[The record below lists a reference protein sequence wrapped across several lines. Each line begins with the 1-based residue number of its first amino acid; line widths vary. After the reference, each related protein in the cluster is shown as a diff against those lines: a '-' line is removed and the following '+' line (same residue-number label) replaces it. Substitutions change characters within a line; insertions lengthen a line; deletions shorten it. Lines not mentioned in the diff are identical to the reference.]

1 MNFNYDDIQITEV
14 SRRLNNVVAC
24 KIVEVN
30 PKFGIRLE
38 VAKNQTIELTPKDFE
53 VFEYK
58 PGMWVDCQLH
68 KINGQVVGCKKIGMT
83 PEVFIPQ

>member
-1 MNFNYDDIQITEV
+1 MNNFYNDIQVTKTN
-14 SRRLNNVVAC
+14 RRMNDIRAC
-24 KIVEVN
+24 KIVEVT

-38 VAKNQTIELTPKDFE
+38 VAKNQTIELMPKDFE

-68 KINGQVVGCKKIGMT
+68 KINGQVVGCKRIGMT
-83 PEVFIPQ
+83 PEAFIPE

>member
-1 MNFNYDDIQITEV
+1 MNNFYNDIQVTKTN
-14 SRRLNNVVAC
+14 RRMNDVTAC

-38 VAKNQTIELTPKDFE
+38 VAKNQTIELMPKDFE

-68 KINGQVVGCKKIGMT
+68 KINGQVVGCKRIGMT